1 MKVPPNV
8 LENIEAR
15 LAKVARYL
23 KRQFGNE
30 KSLDQAIKDSQ
41 LLPDKNNNISV
52 DDFEELRSWNLQRL
66 DNS

>member
-15 LAKVARYL
+15 LVKVARYL

-52 DDFEELRSWNLQRL
+52 DDLKNFVLGTCK
-66 DNS
+66 D